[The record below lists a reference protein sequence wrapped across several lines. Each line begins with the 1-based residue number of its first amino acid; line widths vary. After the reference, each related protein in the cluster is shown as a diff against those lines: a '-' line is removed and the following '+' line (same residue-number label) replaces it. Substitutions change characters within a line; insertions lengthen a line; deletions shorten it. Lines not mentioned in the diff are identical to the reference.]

1 MLNLLQDKRLL
12 ANLHASKFLK
22 NKEEKRGREGTK
34 TKQLNSLDV
43 KENGNDSE
51 FPNYRAES

>member
-12 ANLHASKFLK
+12 ANLHAGKFLK
-22 NKEEKRGREGTK
+22 NKEKEKGREGTK
-34 TKQLNSLDV
+34 NKQWNIPDI